1 MKPLKL
7 LLAAAVLF
15 SQSAFSQQ
23 ATPTNQTLP
32 LCKAFDLL
40 IKSAASNFSPY
51 QGAKT
56 SSDPK
61 SMEYYSTL
69 EIVGAKSSTINGLL
83 NYYTFHSDFGK
94 YTTDEEASKV
104 LKSLQTDFITCRP
117 DFEFVFQ
124 KDRGINQYN
133 YYLVNK
139 HAAGLRFY
147 NAYFN
152 KRQVGNQFV
161 VSFTIQKNDLLREY
175 IYLTNEADYN
185 QKECKEVRLIV
196 EASKDNFERLKGEL
210 TNNGYIEYY
219 NSIICITGLKNCRI
233 YPVNVFHKIPTF
245 EVVTGGNLPKDQA
258 KQLMENVTRLM
269 AMSLGK
275 RYAVG
280 SAKDGELIT
289 FCLRD
294 DAGKNEKD
302 VAAIILNKSS
312 GLDNFMQKGTTYS
325 VKLEFYTVN

>member
-1 MKPLKL
+1 MKTLKL
-7 LLAAAVLF
+7 LLMASVLC
-15 SQSAFSQQ
+15 SHPVFSQQ
-23 ATPTNQTLP
+23 EIP

-40 IKSAASNFSPY
+40 IKSAPSNFSDY

-56 SSDPK
+56 NTDPQSK
-61 SMEYYSTL
+61 EYRSTL
-69 EIVGAKSSTINGLL
+69 EIAGAKSSTINGLL
-83 NYYTFHSDFGK
+83 NYYSFHSDFGK
-94 YTTDEEASKV
+94 YATDEEATKV
-104 LKSLQTDFITCRP
+104 LKKLQAEFITCKP

-124 KDRGINQYN
+124 KDNVINQYN

-152 KRQVGNQFV
+152 KRQVGNQFTV
-161 VSFTIQKNDLLREY
+161 TFAIQKTDLLREY
-175 IYLTNEADYN
+175 IYLTNEPDYN
-185 QKECKEVRLIV
+185 QKECKEVRIIV
-196 EASKDNFERLKGEL
+196 EASKEKFERLKGEL

-219 NSIICITGLKNCRI
+219 KSLLCITGLQNCRI

-245 EVVTGGNLPKDQA
+245 DVVAGANLTKDQA
-258 KQLMENVTRLM
+258 KQLMENVTRLI

-289 FCLRD
+289 FCLKD
-294 DAGKNEKD
+294 DTGKNEKD

-312 GLDNFMQKGTTYS
+312 GLENFMQKGTTYS